1 MGILD
6 RFLAQP
12 RWKHADPAVR
22 AAAVYELG
30 PDDGEALR
38 VLARD
43 DADPRVRRAAVT
55 RLDEVPVLAEV
66 AQSDPDD
73 DVRAE
78 AIRQLAGVAAESD
91 DPDRAV
97 DVVRRLAALKRHRE
111 IVVIARQSAHVAVRV
126 AVVDALEDGKA
137 LASLSRHGGDGV
149 TRLRALARVVDLED
163 VLAVALK
170 SEHTDVAVAALD
182 RITDPDALAAVA
194 QRARNKVAAR
204 RARLRLRQI
213 EEASRPVTEVAVTM
227 SADDKARARRLVADA
242 EALVALGVPEDAAT
256 ALAAVRMS
264 WAELQADTEVE
275 EALTAEFDSACEGV
289 REAIAERERERAADE
304 ARAQA
309 ALHEQQA
316 RLAICQEIE
325 TGIPTLSDEAAEDRI
340 AELKVQWDTLP
351 PIAPEYAASLTRR
364 FQDASRAF
372 GDRQRRRALAQAAG
386 PRLEALA
393 TELEQIVSSGQS
405 PEETVSRWRGLRRD
419 ADVLREFV
427 AANPEAA
434 ERLERAVATLE
445 EKEQEHQQQR
455 ARQEQDRLR
464 RLQQL
469 CRQVE
474 TLATAEP
481 LTLKA
486 GDRALRDIKTAL
498 EAKHPLPSKQDRQE
512 IQSRLE
518 LARTALAPKVQ
529 ELRDADEWQRW
540 ANVQVQEELCKH
552 MEALG
557 TEENLDVAARQMREI
572 QGRWK
577 VVALAPRTQ
586 GEAVWQRFK
595 TAQDRVFVRTS
606 AYLAAQHEA
615 RTANLAKKIALI
627 EQAEALAGS
636 TDWARTAASMQALQ
650 GEWKAIGP
658 IARGSEKALW
668 ERFRKACD
676 QFFTKRQ
683 EDLQRRKD
691 EWSTNLAKKDALC
704 EAAEGLSES
713 TEWDAAASQLKRLQA
728 EWKAIGPVRKAKAE
742 VVWQRFRGACDHF
755 FERYKNRGQIE
766 LQSKVAP
773 RDHVIRDLEA
783 LLPAEGQEAASPPEG
798 IVAALQQARAVWQKA
813 PELPRPVQQD
823 MAARYHQALGR
834 IVARWPDAFAG
845 TELDPVS
852 TRKRMEHLLAKVEE
866 LLRAQPRAT
875 TAREESPAERLA
887 RQLRDR
893 LATNTISGGKA
904 AEQDETKWRAADQE
918 VRSLQAQWTRLG
930 PVPADVAGPLN
941 ERFQRA
947 CRKFYDEHR
956 RAS

>member
-30 PDDGEALR
+30 PDDGDALR
-38 VLARD
+38 ALAHD
-43 DADPRVRRAAVT
+43 DADARVRRAAVA
-55 RLDEVPVLAEV
+55 RLDEVPTLADV
-66 AQSDPDD
+66 AQGDPDE

-97 DVVRRLAALKRHRE
+97 DVVRRLGALKRHRE
-111 IVVIARQSAHVAVRV
+111 IVVIARQSSHVAVRV
-126 AVVDALEDGKA
+126 AAVEALEDGKA
-137 LASLSRHGGDGV
+137 LSSLSRHAVDGV
-149 TRLRALARVVDLED
+149 TRLRALERVQDLDE

-170 SEHTDVAVAALD
+170 AEHTDVAVAALGRLD
-182 RITDPDALAAVA
+182 APDALTAVA

-213 EEASRPVTEVAVTM
+213 EDASRAVVDVAVAM
-227 SADDKARARRLVADA
+227 SSDDRARARGLVTQA
-242 EALVALGVPEDAAT
+242 EALVLGAPEEAST

-264 WAELQADTEVE
+264 WAELQADAEVE
-275 EALTAEFDSACEGV
+275 EALSVEFESACDAV

-309 ALHEQQA
+309 ALREQQA

-325 TGIPTLSDEAAEDRI
+325 TGIAALSGEAAEDRM

-364 FQDASRAF
+364 FQDGCRAF
-372 GDRQRRRALAQAAG
+372 GDRQRRRALADAAG

-393 TELEQIVSSGQS
+393 VELEQMLSSGQGS
-405 PEETVSRWRGLRRD
+405 EETVSRWRGLRRD
-419 ADVLREFV
+419 AEVLREF
-427 AANPEAA
+427 AEANPEAA
-434 ERLERAVATLE
+434 GRVERAVATLE
-445 EKEQEHQQQR
+445 EKEHEHQQQR
-455 ARQEQDRLR
+455 ARQEQDHLR

-474 TLATAEP
+474 TLAAAEQI
-481 LTLKA
+481 TLKA
-486 GDRALRDIKTAL
+486 GDRALRDIKAAL
-498 EAKHPLPSKQDRQE
+498 DARQPLPSKQDRQQV
-512 IQSRLE
+512 QSRLE
-518 LARTALAPKVQ
+518 AARTALVPKVQ

-540 ANVQVQEELCKH
+540 ANVQVQEELCKQ
-552 MEALG
+552 MEALAV
-557 TEENLDVAARQMREI
+557 EENLDVAARQMREI

-577 VVALAPRTQ
+577 GVALAPRTQ

-595 TAQDRVFVRTS
+595 AAQDRVFVRTS

-615 RTANLAKKIALI
+615 RTANLAKKVALI
-627 EQAEALAGS
+627 EQAEAVAES
-636 TDWARTAASMQALQ
+636 TDWAKTAAAMQALQ
-650 GEWKAIGP
+650 AEWKAIGP

-668 ERFRKACD
+668 ERFRAACD
-676 QFFTKRQ
+676 RFFTRRQ
-683 EDLQRRKD
+683 EDLSRRKD
-691 EWSTNLAKKDALC
+691 EWSTNLTKKEALC

-713 TEWDAAASQLKRLQA
+713 TEWDAAASQLRRLQA
-728 EWKAIGPVRKAKAE
+728 EWKTIGSVRKAKAD
-742 VVWQRFRGACDHF
+742 VVWQRFRGACDRF

-766 LQSKVAP
+766 LQGKVAP

-783 LLPAEGQEAASPPEG
+783 LLPADGQEVPASPDG
-798 IVAALQQARAVWQKA
+798 IVAAVQQARSDWQKA
-813 PELPRPVQQD
+813 PELPRALQQD

-834 IVARWPDAFAG
+834 IVALWPDAFAG

-852 TRKRMEHLLAKVEE
+852 TRKRMEHLLGKVEE
-866 LLRAQPRAT
+866 MLRAQPRA
-875 TAREESPAERLA
+875 ASREETPAERLA
-887 RQLRDR
+887 RQWRDR

-904 AEQDETKWRAADQE
+904 AEQDETRWRAAEQE

-930 PVPADVAGPLN
+930 PLPADVAGPLN